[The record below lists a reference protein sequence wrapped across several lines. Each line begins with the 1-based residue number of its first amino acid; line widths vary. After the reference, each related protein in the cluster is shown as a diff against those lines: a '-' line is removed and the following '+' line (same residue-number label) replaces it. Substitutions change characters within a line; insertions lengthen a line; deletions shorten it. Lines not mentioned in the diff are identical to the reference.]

1 MADSE
6 MRARL
11 SAARVGRLATVSA
24 EGLPHLVPVCFALVG
39 DDVFTAVD
47 AKPKRGGKLR
57 RLVNIA
63 ATGRAALLVDEYAED
78 WSALWWVRIDAHGR
92 VVEDEQTRRRA
103 LDALIEKYPQY
114 AATPPPGP
122 VIELSALRW
131 SAWSPGDIG

>member
-1 MADSE
+1 

-47 AKPKRGGKLR
+47 AKPKRGGTLR

-78 WSALWWVRIDAHGR
+78 WNALWWVRVDARAR
-92 VVEDEQTRRRA
+92 VVMDEQTRRRA
-103 LDALIEKYPQY
+103 LDALMEKYPQY

-122 VIELSALRW
+122 VIELSELRW